1 MNNSALTNLALLAG
15 RVLVAIP
22 FVLGGYNKIGGFAG
36 TQKYMEAFG
45 VPGMLLPLV
54 IALELGAGLL
64 LIIGYQTRLAALAL
78 AGFTLVA
85 GVLFHGKLSD
95 PMQAILFF
103 KNIAMAGGMLAIFA
117 AGAGAYSLDAR
128 RR

>member
-1 MNNSALTNLALLAG
+1 MNNPALTNLALLAA
-15 RVLVAIP
+15 RILVAIP
-22 FVLGGYNKIGGFAG
+22 FLVGGYSKIGGFAG
-36 TQKYMEAFG
+36 TQQYMEAFG
-45 VPGMLLPLV
+45 VPGLLLPAV
-54 IALELGAGLL
+54 IALEIGAGLL
-64 LIIGYQTRLAALAL
+64 LVVGFQTRLAALAL

-85 GVLFHGKLSD
+85 GILFHGKLSD

-103 KNIAMAGGMLAIFA
+103 KNLAMTGGMLAIFA